1 MVLTKAELIGA
12 LKDEIRIL
20 LHLASKVDPQRLDY
34 RPAAKQRSTLELLQ
48 YLTIVGPI
56 HLRTIASGVFS
67 MEAWRD
73 TWRDQQKAA
82 SARGFEE
89 TTQEIARLNELFGEV
104 IGVLSDDDLRAPIE
118 MFGRKASRGLWMDR
132 PVSAGSLH
140 GIPHAAV
147 SLSEGKWPRGA
158 EHDESVGWDGR
169 AVLAQP

>member
-1 MVLTKAELIGA
+1 MVLTKDELIGA

-118 MFGRKASRGLWMDR
+118 MFGRKASRGLWIVRLVLGHYTAYRMQLFLYLKASGREELNTMNLWVGMDA
-132 PVSAGSLH
+132 PY
-140 GIPHAAV
+140 
-147 SLSEGKWPRGA
+147 
-158 EHDESVGWDGR
+158 
-169 AVLAQP
+169 